1 MGHSTISMDEYILIC
16 LIKLTYPKANVLS
29 QYKWGRKYIDIF
41 VEDGK
46 RRFFLEFHGPGHFK
60 KLSVYK
66 DPENPFVL
74 KKQIEEEFGIPCYI
88 WPYWIQRCSS
98 NLRILLGNA
107 THSERGFGALWS
119 TKVFFG
125 EFFFDNSAQIICDI
139 SSQFNALP
147 DGDCGYFYE
156 EWNENSGRIKEEHP
170 IINRILSVKAKLDLL
185 IPKGVQPEEK
195 SKWLPQV
202 LIQAYEISH
211 G

>member
-74 KKQIEEEFGIPCYI
+74 KKQIEEE
-88 WPYWIQRCSS
+88 
-98 NLRILLGNA
+98 
-107 THSERGFGALWS
+107 